1 VDVIM
6 TADRTTS
13 PIPFSGYTLDRASE
27 RRREA
32 EWIAALLADPGNDL
46 VLIDRGRPVLDVRA
60 DGDGAQGP
68 LRLSVS
74 ARAALLGEDAPTL
87 FMGLE
92 ADGRAVFAAQV
103 PHGVELD
110 VGPLQGLG
118 EAVEMRT
125 AAMGPLRGGDLAMM
139 GTARALFEWHGSH
152 GYCAK
157 CGHATDI
164 VDAGWKR
171 VCPACKTEHFP
182 RTDPVAIMLPVRGDT
197 CFLARSAR
205 FPRNFVSCLAGFIEP
220 GETFS
225 EACTR
230 EVFEEAGLRV
240 TGARYVA
247 DQPWPFP
254 SQLMIGLIAEVAD
267 GEVTLASE
275 ELAEGHW
282 FTRDEARELLSPSG
296 VVKDGRTFNC
306 PPRMAIAHWIVR
318 AWVDQA

>member
-1 VDVIM
+1 MSLPAIL
-6 TADRTTS
+6 
-13 PIPFSGYTLDRASE
+13 FSGYPLDRASE

-32 EWIAALLADPGNDL
+32 DWIAGLLADPGSDL
-46 VLIDRGRPVLDVRA
+46 VLLDRGRPVLDVTV
-60 DGDGAQGP
+60 GEDGAQGP
-68 LRLSVS
+68 LRLSVA
-74 ARAALLGEDAPTL
+74 ARAALLGEDAATL

-92 ADGRAVFAAQV
+92 GDGRAVFAAQV
-103 PHGVELD
+103 PQGVELD

-118 EAVEMRT
+118 EAVEMRA
-125 AAMGPLRGGDLAMM
+125 AAMGPLRDGDLALM
-139 GTARALFEWHGSH
+139 GTARAIFEWHGSH
-152 GYCAK
+152 GFCSK

-164 VDAGWKR
+164 TDAGWKR

-182 RTDPVAIMLPVRGDT
+182 RTDPVAIMLPVRDGQ

-220 GETFS
+220 GETFG

-240 TGARYVA
+240 TTARYVA

-254 SQLMIGLIAEVAD
+254 SQLMIGLIADVAD
-267 GEVTLASE
+267 GPVTLATE

-282 FTRDEARELLSPSG
+282 FTRDEARALLSPSG
-296 VVKDGRTFNC
+296 VDKEGRTFNC